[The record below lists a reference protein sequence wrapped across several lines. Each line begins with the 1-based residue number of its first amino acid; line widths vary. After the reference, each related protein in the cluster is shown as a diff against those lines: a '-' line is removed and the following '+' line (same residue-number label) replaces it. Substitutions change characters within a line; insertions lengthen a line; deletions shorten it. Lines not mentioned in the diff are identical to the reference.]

1 MRQAI
6 RRLFYVI
13 CLLSACV
20 ASASAEE
27 LQEVVYLKNGSVIR
41 GTIVEQVPNQSLK
54 IKTTDGNIFVFKIDE
69 VEKITKEPVYQPKS
83 NRSNYS
89 YGVTDSTPVESVQ
102 SRQYPVYQEYGWEKA
117 PRYRGFAGE
126 STIFGVGDYSYSRIM
141 FLTSHGVQ
149 ITPEIYAGIGTG
161 ITAWFDVYDYWGEET
176 YASIPLFVNVRGE
189 IHNLI
194 RRNFSPYI
202 DLKLGYN
209 FVNVTGVFF
218 APEVGMHFYF
228 GHKKFGIG
236 CGIGYHLQQAKI
248 TEYGY
253 GNYSWTSK
261 EILSGIAL
269 SVAFD
274 F

>member
-1 MRQAI
+1 MRQIFKRFMMIVGFAMI
-6 RRLFYVI
+6 GVFTM
-13 CLLSACV
+13 
-20 ASASAEE
+20 SAEE
-27 LQEVVYLKNGSVIR
+27 LQEVVYLKNGSIIR

-117 PRYRGFAGE
+117 PRYRGFVGE
-126 STIFGVGDYSYSRIM
+126 STVFGVGDYDYSRIM
-141 FLTSHGVQ
+141 LLTSHGIQ

-161 ITAWFDVYDYWGEET
+161 ITAWFDIYDYWGNESC
-176 YASIPLFVNVRGE
+176 ASIPLFVNIRGE
-189 IHNLI
+189 IHNII

-209 FVNVTGVFF
+209 FVDVTGVFF
-218 APEVGMHFYF
+218 TPEIGMHFYF

-236 CGIGYHLQQAKI
+236 CGIGYHLQQAEI

-261 EILSGIAL
+261 EILNGIAL